1 MDGTRVM
8 RQSRRIAGRHLS
20 HRDADRALPYA
31 RFFNPEM
38 KALQP
43 QAVAALLR
51 GGVAAEMLPP
61 LDHARDDLFGS
72 GPGYEDGYV
81 LLPDGGMRV
90 FIRTDMPGVT
100 PAMIDWWFG
109 WHGDH
114 AAKYKL
120 WHPKAHVHVQWR
132 ADPPKGARGRAAYV
146 GHVSIVDE
154 YIGSDFVRG
163 LIQFAPPATLGLEHE
178 SLENGSAT
186 LIAARLGVYEA
197 PVNAGVLLHHVRA
210 VPGGSEMRSR
220 FYMGGRHIAA
230 RNALGTLPAMLAR
243 RTLRMR
249 ESDARALLVHC
260 AEEMQHLSTFLPAL
274 HDGFGEPNLPAS

>member
-1 MDGTRVM
+1 M
-8 RQSRRIAGRHLS
+8 RESRKVAGRYLGY
-20 HRDADRALPYA
+20 RDADRAKPFA
-31 RFFNPEM
+31 RFFNPLM
-38 KALQP
+38 KPLQS

-61 LDHARDDLFGS
+61 LADARDDLFGS

-90 FIRTDMPGVT
+90 FIRTDLPGVT

-109 WHGDH
+109 WHGDD

-120 WHPKAHVHVQWR
+120 WHPLAHVHVAWQQT
-132 ADPPKGARGRAAYV
+132 PPAAARGRDLYIN
-146 GHVSIVDE
+146 HVSVVDE
-154 YIGSDFVRG
+154 YIGSNFVRG
-163 LIQFAPPATLGLEHE
+163 LIQFVPPATFGLQHD

-186 LIAARLGVYEA
+186 LIAARLGVFEA

-230 RNALGTLPAMLAR
+230 RNTLGTIPAMLAR

-249 ESDARALLVHC
+249 EADARALLVHC

-274 HDGFGEPNLPAS
+274 YAALGQTSRRVPERRH